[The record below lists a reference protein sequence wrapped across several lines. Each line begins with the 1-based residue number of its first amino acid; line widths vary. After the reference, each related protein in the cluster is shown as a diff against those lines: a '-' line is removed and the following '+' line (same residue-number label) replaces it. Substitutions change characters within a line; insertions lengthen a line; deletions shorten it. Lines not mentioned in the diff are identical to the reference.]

1 VLDGCVDSRVL
12 SMVLVA
18 NQTRTTASAGLE
30 RSESRAC
37 WPKSLRV
44 WLVVLSGAIGL
55 ATPAPAAEIH
65 REESRL
71 PADRSAIA
79 AIELSGEAAY
89 QRGWLGLAREV
100 WTHGLTV
107 TDPKLFPEIHARF
120 QERLA
125 GLDALAKDSAATVS
139 SEAQSGDSRREWK
152 LRWRVAGGEP
162 NSDPRG
168 KSALES
174 VGKSP
179 PAPVGLMPAAEPTA
193 IVPVLERELV
203 IWNSQAAV
211 HAVGLADGRPPWR
224 AVSHA
229 TESLLF
235 PRGSAALGDRQPAT
249 RANLSM
255 PAAGEPAICVASGR
269 CFATL
274 GQASKKTR
282 PVAGQATGSLPTLLA
297 CLDLSTAAEGR
308 LVWLAEPPD
317 FLASSGDAP
326 NDRSQIIFDSPPL
339 ADAELCV
346 VTVRS
351 LNPRNQVALVAF
363 DARDGRPRWV
373 RLLDKLAPAT
383 QALAATQR
391 ICFAEDRLIVATQ
404 GGAIQ
409 AFSRDGQPV
418 WLTLGQEFQAAPARS
433 SVPIFSRG
441 RILIT
446 TQGGGILALD
456 ARSGRQIWKTSFAQP
471 LESPLGSAGTQTAR
485 IVGLTASHA
494 ILQVTPSGATSKR
507 ASLRLVALDSGQQ
520 LARFPAQSDAL
531 ESAGQALLVGNRVFW
546 PTRPVLSTAGQSQ
559 LLMLSV
565 FADTLVLDGQSLSV
579 PFDPEQGPIQLVA
592 GRGTLVVANRNTLVC
607 FESES
612 TAP

>member
-1 VLDGCVDSRVL
+1 MLDGCVDSRVL

-18 NQTRTTASAGLE
+18 NQTRTTASAGFE

-37 WPKSLRV
+37 WPKSLRT
-44 WLVVLSGAIGL
+44 WLVILSVSLGL
-55 ATPAPAAEIH
+55 AAPAPAAETH

-71 PADRSAIA
+71 PATLSTIA
-79 AIELSGEAAY
+79 ASELVGEAAY
-89 QRGWLGLAREV
+89 QRGWLGLAREA
-100 WTHGLTV
+100 WTHGLTI
-107 TDPKLFPEIHARF
+107 TDPKLFPEIHTRF

-125 GLDALAKDSAATVS
+125 KLDALAKDSAATVTP
-139 SEAQSGDSRREWK
+139 EVQSGDSGREWK

-162 NSDPRG
+162 NSDLRG
-168 KSALES
+168 QSALAS
-174 VGKSP
+174 GIKSP
-179 PAPVGLMPAAEPTA
+179 PASVELLPAAELSA
-193 IVPVLERELV
+193 IWPVLERDLV
-203 IWNSQAAV
+203 LWNRQTAV
-211 HAVGLADGRPPWR
+211 HAVGLADGRFPWS
-224 AVSHA
+224 AVPHA

-235 PRGSAALGDRQPAT
+235 PRGSAAIGDRQPVT

-274 GQASKKTR
+274 GQASKKPR
-282 PVAGQATGSLPTLLA
+282 PVTGQAIGSLPTLLA
-297 CLDLSTAAEGR
+297 CLDLSIAAEGR
-308 LVWLAEPPD
+308 LLWLAEPPD
-317 FLASSGDAP
+317 FLALSGATPD
-326 NDRSQIIFDSPPL
+326 DQSHTIFDSPPL

-351 LNPRNQVALVAF
+351 LDPGNQVALVAF

-373 RLLDKLAPAT
+373 RLLDKSAPAT
-383 QALAATQR
+383 LALAATQR

-404 GGAIQ
+404 GGAIE

-418 WLTLGQEFQAAPARS
+418 WSTLGQAVKAVPARS

-456 ARSGRQIWKTSFAQP
+456 ARSGRQIWNTPFAQP
-471 LESPLGSAGTQTAR
+471 LESPVDSAGTLAAR
-485 IVGLTASHA
+485 IVGLTASHV
-494 ILQVTPSGATSKR
+494 ILQVTPSGAPSKR

-520 LARFPAQSDAL
+520 SARFPPQSDTL
-531 ESAGQALLVGNRVFW
+531 ESAGMALLVGSRVFW
-546 PTRPVLSTAGQSQ
+546 PIESALSTRGQSQ
-559 LLMLSV
+559 LLLMSF
-565 FADTLVLDGQSLSV
+565 FADTLVPDGQPLSV
-579 PFDPEQGPIQLVA
+579 PFDPEEGPIQLAA
-592 GRGTLVVANRNTLVC
+592 GRGTLVAANRNALVC

-612 TAP
+612 LAP